1 MPPLRKETPAWM
13 VEYLEDY
20 VMRQSL
26 DSDEEEPLETLA
38 PLTDEQKKEIA
49 PFKDKWVTVVQCA
62 KMGYMDD
69 FTTPQEKQLGRI
81 MHDRY
86 RSDFYI
92 VDKFQLCVRPFYT
105 MPDPNDEKYSNSYDI
120 FLRGEEIMSG
130 AQRIHDPKLLIER
143 CQNNPHGS

>member
-1 MPPLRKETPAWM
+1 M

-69 FTTPQEKQLGRI
+69 FTTPQEKPRGRI

-92 VDKFQLCVRPFYT
+92 VDNCPLCVRPFCDAR
-105 MPDPNDEKYSNSYDI
+105 PGRPGVLQLVRH
-120 FLRGEEIMSG
+120 FLRGED
-130 AQRIHDPKLLIER
+130 HV
-143 CQNNPHGS
+143 GSSVSTRSY